1 MTDTAK
7 TTLDLFA
14 NNTLMVN
21 IAEIA
26 ENDRHVVYTLRLPI
40 AARLDDSQLLALA
53 RDPRLGASLASWL
66 KARADFWKF
75 RK

>member
-26 ENDRHVVYTLRLPI
+26 ENDRYVVYTLRLPI